1 MLFHLLEY
9 LNESDLH
16 YGYQN
21 PLFRATIAILVSF
34 LFVLLLGP
42 LTIRALV
49 KKKCGDIPD
58 FEHKALNELTAHKAN
73 VPTMGGVLILGGVAT
88 GVLLLADLTVF
99 YIHLAGFCMVWLGA
113 LGFID
118 DRYKLLLKGKDNS
131 RDGLKFYQ
139 KMLFQIGLG
148 VVLGFFILYHGDRNI
163 EGPGIEYYRIFSI
176 PFIKGNLEDPF
187 LLPWW
192 LFIIATIFV
201 VTGTSNAVN
210 LTDGMDGLAS
220 GCVAM
225 CCFVFML
232 LSFAVGD
239 LRVAEYLQ
247 YSHIPQSG
255 ELAVLCG
262 AMLGSVLGFLW
273 YNAAPAQVFM
283 GDTGSLP
290 LGGLIGYVAIVLR
303 QELMLLIVGGVFVI
317 EAMSVILQVSY
328 FKATKGKRLF
338 LIAPIHH
345 HFHVK
350 GWKETQ
356 VVTRFWLL
364 GAVFAVIALAI
375 TKLR

>member
-1 MLFHLLEY
+1 MLYHLLEY
-9 LNESDLH
+9 LNVEGRF

-21 PLFRATIAILVSF
+21 PLFRASVAILVAF
-34 LFVLLLGP
+34 FVVWGLGP
-42 LTIRALV
+42 ATIRALV
-49 KKKCGDIPD
+49 RKKCGDIPEFD
-58 FEHKALNELTAHKAN
+58 HKALNELTQHKAN
-73 VPTMGGVLILGGVAT
+73 VPTMGGVLILAGISVA
-88 GVLLLADLTVF
+88 VLLLADLTVF
-99 YIHLAGFCMVWLGA
+99 YIHLAGFCMVWLGL
-113 LGFID
+113 LGFLD
-118 DRYKLLLKGKDNS
+118 DRNKLSSKGRDQS

-148 VVLGFFILYHGDRNI
+148 VLLGYFIFERGQANLDG
-163 EGPGIEYYRIFSI
+163 EGLEFYRIFSV
-176 PFIKGNLEDPF
+176 PFFKGDLQNPM

-192 LFIIATIFV
+192 LFIAVTIVV

-232 LSFAVGD
+232 LTFAVGD
-239 LRVAEYLQ
+239 KEIAGYLQ

-255 ELAVLCG
+255 ELAVLSG
-262 AMLGSVLGFLW
+262 AMLGATLGFLW

-290 LGGLIGYVAIVLR
+290 LGGLIGYMAIVTR
-303 QELMLLIVGGVFVI
+303 QELMLFIVGGVFVV
-317 EAMSVILQVSY
+317 EAMSVILQVGY

-345 HFHVK
+345 HFHLK

-356 VVTRFWLL
+356 VVIRFWLVSAIC
-364 GAVFAVIALAI
+364 AVVALAI